1 MLISISFT
9 YSSIGTYSAERNRHP
24 GVFFF
29 RIWCKRELQPY
40 LVLFAILNHT
50 SRNKDCLNDKKNY
63 AFIYIFNKFQKVYFL
78 FIYLIQNFLLPLLD
92 LLPHLH
98 HINVI

>member
-24 GVFFF
+24 GVFFFF

-50 SRNKDCLNDKKNY
+50 SRNKDCLNDKKKLRFY
-63 AFIYIFNKFQKVYFL
+63 
-78 FIYLIQNFLLPLLD
+78 IYL
-92 LLPHLH
+92 
-98 HINVI
+98 